1 MHHLFG
7 VVISTNKKFNKM
19 NTLIF
24 LFIIGILWITLMVYS
39 AAALPQDRAERM
51 MKMLKIILMII
62 AFLVSQL

>member
-1 MHHLFG
+1 
-7 VVISTNKKFNKM
+7 M